1 MKVLR
6 LAAPVLALALLA
18 GCQQPAVESPSP
30 VPSPDAS
37 PAPSYQV
44 TTHWDALNERPT
56 PLVQRRY
63 EGYTDDLIPADD
75 YGQLVPYIG
84 GEASAQ
90 GWGTGWYYGL
100 ATQDGAIVTAPVF
113 VSVSPI
119 TWYDQRTHA
128 SQTTNLLCLRRGGG
142 TGESGWPVELIG
154 LASSDG
160 SWYTGPIYRQVI
172 CTAQPGVLLLDEE
185 GALVM
190 LDWTGQELW
199 CWAADDIPLPNFDA
213 ENYLWEGAWISGP
226 YMRHEFTQNFSLTY
240 VYLDLRN
247 GTVSQ
252 SPPSGTVWAEDG
264 DSDDAKE
271 ASPQEDG
278 FWSSWEAPTLT
289 IHTEDGQLHT
299 ITGIP
304 NYGLEI
310 DGDRVLFQTTAQGD
324 QYALTALDGN
334 VIFTSQHS
342 QLSFL
347 DQRRPGIP
355 SLLCLSLENDRY
367 LLLDRDGGQIAE
379 TAFVVPQQ
387 WGDRLL
393 FADDTS
399 YRLTDL
405 AGNDLIRLPRLSYQP
420 D

>member
-1 MKVLR
+1 MKR
-6 LAAPVLALALLA
+6 LLPLVLALVLLA
-18 GCQQPAVESPSP
+18 GCQSPA
-30 VPSPDAS
+30 A
-37 PAPSYQV
+37 APSYEV
-44 TTHWDALNERPT
+44 TVHWDAL
-56 PLVQRRY
+56 
-63 EGYTDDLIPADD
+63 EGGQDPAPYLARHWYNQDPDDLIPSED
-75 YGQLVPYIG
+75 YGPLVPYIG
-84 GEASAQ
+84 GESYNLESWPEF
-90 GWGTGWYYGL
+90 GLSYGL

>member
-1 MKVLR
+1 
-6 LAAPVLALALLA
+6 
-18 GCQQPAVESPSP
+18 
-30 VPSPDAS
+30 
-37 PAPSYQV
+37 
-44 TTHWDALNERPT
+44 
-56 PLVQRRY
+56 
-63 EGYTDDLIPADD
+63 
-75 YGQLVPYIG
+75 
-84 GEASAQ
+84 
-90 GWGTGWYYGL
+90 
-100 ATQDGAIVTAPVF
+100 
-113 VSVSPI
+113 
-119 TWYDQRTHA
+119 
-128 SQTTNLLCLRRGGG
+128 
-142 TGESGWPVELIG
+142 
-154 LASSDG
+154 
-160 SWYTGPIYRQVI
+160 
-172 CTAQPGVLLLDEE
+172 
-185 GALVM
+185 
-190 LDWTGQELW
+190 
-199 CWAADDIPLPNFDA
+199 
-213 ENYLWEGAWISGP
+213 
-226 YMRHEFTQNFSLTY
+226 MRHEFTQNFSLTY

-379 TAFVVPQQ
+379 EGTPEQIFEHPQ
-387 WGDRLL
+387 
-393 FADDTS
+393 
-399 YRLTDL
+399 
-405 AGNDLIRLPRLSYQP
+405 NPRTKEFLSKVINVI
-420 D
+420 

>member
-1 MKVLR
+1 MKNFGFVR
-6 LAAPVLALALLA
+6 
-18 GCQQPAVESPSP
+18 
-30 VPSPDAS
+30 AS
-37 PAPSYQV
+37 
-44 TTHWDALNERPT
+44 
-56 PLVQRRY
+56 
-63 EGYTDDLIPADD
+63 I
-75 YGQLVPYIG
+75 I
-84 GEASAQ
+84 
-90 GWGTGWYYGL
+90 
-100 ATQDGAIVTAPVF
+100 
-113 VSVSPI
+113 
-119 TWYDQRTHA
+119 
-128 SQTTNLLCLRRGGG
+128 
-142 TGESGWPVELIG
+142 
-154 LASSDG
+154 
-160 SWYTGPIYRQVI
+160 
-172 CTAQPGVLLLDEE
+172 
-185 GALVM
+185 
-190 LDWTGQELW
+190 
-199 CWAADDIPLPNFDA
+199 
-213 ENYLWEGAWISGP
+213 
-226 YMRHEFTQNFSLTY
+226 
-240 VYLDLRN
+240 
-247 GTVSQ
+247 
-252 SPPSGTVWAEDG
+252 
-264 DSDDAKE
+264 
-271 ASPQEDG
+271 

-310 DGDRVLFQTTAQGD
+310 DGDRVLFQTTAQRD

-405 AGNDLIRLPRLSYQP
+405 AGNDLIRLPRLNYQP